1 MKYLVGEVRCREG
14 MSLRRLA
21 RQAQISKSYLQRIE
35 AGEARPSLETMVRIA
50 QALNVCVEWL
60 YCLE

>member
-1 MKYLVGEVRCREG
+1 MRYLVGEVRYTKG
-14 MSLRRLA
+14 VSLRRLA

-50 QALNVCVEWL
+50 KALDVCVEWL